1 MHNAH
6 YRFFP
11 GWSVADDNPS
21 IVMYH
26 NEAKC
31 GVIRMKRS
39 VVNDDSRHIRTKHPP
54 MLYSSLHWHLA
65 NLADPDLRQLLHC
78 CPIVASPIK
87 TLRQTFLWSYSILN
101 SPFLPAVCPPVSHVL
116 YLIILQNSVSHIS
129 QVTQF
134 SSPQA
139 GVLLRAAENLKVDLW
154 TRAWHPAITLQPPAL
169 IDFDVSGEQRGPV
182 VPIQN
187 PEDKLLKTTQ
197 SIANIHQGWS

>member
-6 YRFFP
+6 CTFFP

-39 VVNDDSRHIRTKHPP
+39 VINDDSRHIRTKHPP

-65 NLADPDLRQLLHC
+65 NPADPDLRQLLHC

-87 TLRQTFLWSYSILN
+87 TLRQTFLWFSKLKRN
-101 SPFLPAVCPPVSHVL
+101 ECE
-116 YLIILQNSVSHIS
+116 NSVSHIS
-129 QVTQF
+129 QVTKF

-154 TRAWHPAITLQPPAL
+154 TRAWHPAITLQPQP
-169 IDFDVSGEQRGPV
+169 
-182 VPIQN
+182 
-187 PEDKLLKTTQ
+187 
-197 SIANIHQGWS
+197 W